1 MFDAKNT
8 PHARLLSLPLALA
21 VAVCGAFPAAALAP
35 TTARAD
41 TVSDLTQKIE
51 ESGAAYD
58 EAAKRIEELQAKI
71 DENEQRIS
79 ELESQLPE
87 KKAAAA
93 ESLRTLYKIQQSGGG
108 ILELILSAED
118 FNDVISTARYLDTI
132 STKNNEA
139 VQDLVS
145 ATSELDQTR
154 SALASEKAQAD
165 SDAKAAEDVL
175 SEAVSARQQL
185 VEEQERKAA
194 EEAAAAQA
202 AIEAAAQAAEEAAA
216 KAAEEAAKAAGQTMA
231 DSSSDSSATFTTQS
245 GAAAKIEVP
254 SVSTVDTSAVDWS
267 ESKTAFVNEWQ
278 PRIDAYLAGSPL
290 AGYGK
295 TFAEAAWTYGV
306 DPRLSPAISCVESSK
321 GAVCFKSHNAWGWG
335 SSSWDDWDTAIR
347 DHVKGLASG
356 YGGQLS
362 VSTAQKYCPPTWE
375 SWYASVL
382 SEMNSI

>member
-21 VAVCGAFPAAALAP
+21 VAACGAIPAATLAP

-145 ATSELDQTR
+145 ATNELDQTR

-165 SDAKAAEDVL
+165 SDAKAAEDAL
-175 SEAVSARQQL
+175 SEAVSARKQL
-185 VEEQERKAA
+185 VEEQEKKAA

-202 AIEAAAQAAEEAAA
+202 AIEAAAKAAEEAAA
-216 KAAEEAAKAAGQTMA
+216 KAAEEAAAAAEQTTA

-245 GAAAKIEVP
+245 GSAAKIEVP
-254 SVSTVDTSAVDWS
+254 SSPTVDTSTVDWS

>member
-1 MFDAKNT
+1 MS
-8 PHARLLSLPLALA
+8 HARLMAMPLALA
-21 VAVCGAFPAAALAP
+21 VAVSGAAVATVAP
-35 TTARAD
+35 TIARAD
-41 TVSDLTQKIE
+41 SISDLTQRIE
-51 ESGAAYD
+51 ESGTAYD
-58 EAAKRIEELQAKI
+58 EAAKRVEELQAKI
-71 DENEQRIS
+71 DANEQRIS
-79 ELESQLPE
+79 ELEAELPE
-87 KKAAAA
+87 KKEAAA
-93 ESLRTLYKIQQSGGG
+93 ESIRTLYKMQQTGGG
-108 ILELILSAED
+108 ILELLLSADD

-165 SDAKAAEDVL
+165 SDAKSAQDAMN
-175 SEAVSARQQL
+175 EAITARQQL
-185 VEEQERKAA
+185 VEEQQKKAA

-202 AIEAAAQAAEEAAA
+202 AVEAAKAKAAEEAAA
-216 KAAEEAAKAAGQTMA
+216 KAAEEAASAAAAATT
-231 DSSSDSSATFTTQS
+231 DSSAASDSSTTFTTQS
-245 GAAAKIEVP
+245 GTEATVEVP
-254 SVSTVDTSAVDWS
+254 SAETVTNVTTTDTGLAD
-267 ESKTAFVNEWQ
+267 SKTEFVNKWQ

-335 SSSWDDWDTAIR
+335 SSSWDDWDSAIR
-347 DHVKGLASG
+347 DHVKGLATT
-356 YGGQLS
+356 YGGQLT
-362 VSTAQKYCPPTWE
+362 VSGAQMYCPPTWE
-375 SWYASVL
+375 DWYSSVL